1 MSYNPKNWSTGEV
14 IESTELNNIENGIAG
29 VLSTQI
35 VSSATV
41 VGHKS
46 HTLTNTSGGS
56 FTLTVDLP
64 DPGDWCIVVDLPGT
78 WEDSNLTIDENSGNN
93 IQGDST
99 FICDVNRYMLFLY
112 NNGTEIKVR

>member
-78 WEDSNLTIDENSGNN
+78 WETNNLTIDGNGNN
-93 IQGDST
+93 IEGDST
-99 FICDVNRYMLFLY
+99 FTADVNGYMLFIVY
-112 NNGTEIKVR
+112 NGTQYEVY